1 MATELQLNTYLWKTG
16 FLTFF
21 VSNGTTPK
29 RKHEKIVAALLLIQL
44 LRARQ
49 SFSRDAFSSFF
60 YKKFDNLEGP
70 KFLGIL
76 YIKIDIWCIVILST
90 YDMFLGLVMCHSDH
104 NTYNIHKCKMCK
116 GNFDVSFSIQRQY
129 KLGINRPLA
138 LPKLADLSFL
148 VLAFYCQNVCQN
160 ADPTS
165 PKTKCQL
172 NFSLL
177 F

>member
-1 MATELQLNTYLWKTG
+1 MLSVNLSHQKDKALVVDISRFNSDGYRTAVEYLLVKTG
-16 FLTFF
+16 FLAFF

-76 YIKIDIWCIVILST
+76 YIKIDI
-90 YDMFLGLVMCHSDH
+90 
-104 NTYNIHKCKMCK
+104 
-116 GNFDVSFSIQRQY
+116 
-129 KLGINRPLA
+129 
-138 LPKLADLSFL
+138 
-148 VLAFYCQNVCQN
+148 
-160 ADPTS
+160 
-165 PKTKCQL
+165 
-172 NFSLL
+172 
-177 F
+177 